1 MWRKIPKAWSKRSL
15 ASFMREALSTKSFS
29 FSKHHGSIPWVG
41 WMEEGSRKSTASYW
55 VFGEKFSGGK
65 NVKLQGGVQY
75 SMIHWILRVFLVLT
89 ELQICGAVFLG
100 GTLQAHRNSIDIPNC
115 ISLDSKY
122 HDIWHLQSSVNSTS
136 PWSVSLVQQFLHRP
150 STVIAVYVQ
159 KGSLILRSKCSTKIH
174 RPKKAPCKAP
184 LPARHWSLLLPSS
197 QLLKRNHLNRTWIL
211 SATDLLLGSA
221 WLSSQMLL
229 SWPHVTN
236 PVKISKNEYA
246 YREIEESSINLR

>member
-1 MWRKIPKAWSKRSL
+1 
-15 ASFMREALSTKSFS
+15 MREALSTKSFS
-29 FSKHHGSIPWVG
+29 SAVRLGRSHGWVG
-41 WMEEGSRKSTASYW
+41 IEEGSVGNPRLPV
-55 VFGEKFSGGK
+55 VFFLKTFQGGK

-100 GTLQAHRNSIDIPNC
+100 GAWQAHRNSIDIPNVSVW
-115 ISLDSKY
+115 IASIMTF
-122 HDIWHLQSSVNSTS
+122 DICKSSVNSTS

-197 QLLKRNHLNRTWIL
+197 QLLKRNHLNCTWIL